1 VAHGFKF
8 YLEFDVSISNLCF
21 TILLLEPA
29 HGSYQLAIEPMLS
42 KKGYTVIRVTSPQQA
57 LGYVKQAQPTL
68 AILDC
73 SNTETA
79 CADLCHSLHIENSIL
94 PILLI
99 RAPDADAS
107 LDLPATVT
115 VLIQP
120 FTARKL
126 FNRIKAL
133 LPQAGGDVLYAG
145 PLTLYL
151 QRKCLK
157 RGKVEYRLTP
167 MKMRLIEVF
176 MRHPDKVLSRRFLIK
191 EVWNTDYVGD
201 TRTLDVH
208 IRWLRQIIEDDPS
221 HPVYLQT
228 VRGVGY
234 CFTPPE
240 PQPETPT

>member
-1 VAHGFKF
+1 
-8 YLEFDVSISNLCF
+8 
-21 TILLLEPA
+21 
-29 HGSYQLAIEPMLS
+29 MLT
-42 KKGYTVIRVTSPQQA
+42 KKGYTVIRVATPRQA
-57 LGYVKQAQPTL
+57 LDYVKQGQPTL
-68 AILDC
+68 AVLDC
-73 SNTETA
+73 SNAGTA
-79 CADLCHSLHIENSIL
+79 CPDLCHSLHTENSIL

-99 RAPDADAS
+99 QAPDADTS

-133 LPQAGGDVLYAG
+133 LPQAGGDVLHAG

-157 RGKVEYRLTP
+157 RGVVEYRLTP

-176 MRHPDKVLSRRFLIK
+176 MRHPDKILSRRFLIK
-191 EVWNTDYVGD
+191 EVWDTDYVGD

-221 HPVYLQT
+221 HPVCLKT

-234 CFTPPE
+234 RFNPPDA
-240 PQPETPT
+240 PPPRPETKSRS

>member
-1 VAHGFKF
+1 M
-8 YLEFDVSISNLCF
+8 SISNLCF

-29 HGSYQLAIEPMLS
+29 HGPYQLAIEPMLS
-42 KKGYTVIRVTSPQQA
+42 KKGYTVVRVATPRQA
-57 LGYVKQAQPTL
+57 IDYVKQGQPTM
-68 AILDC
+68 AVLDC
-73 SNTETA
+73 TNTKTA
-79 CADLCHSLHIENSIL
+79 CQALCHSLHIENSIL

-99 RAPDADAS
+99 QAPDAEAS

-115 VLIQP
+115 VLVQP

-157 RGKVEYRLTP
+157 RGAVEYRLTP

-191 EVWNTDYVGD
+191 EVWDTDYVGD

-221 HPVYLQT
+221 QPVCLKT

-234 CFTPPE
+234 RFNPTE
-240 PQPETPT
+240 PRPDTPTRP